1 LTIGCGSGSTIE
13 RLVVYDEVMTAST
26 YPPFFRVRQ
35 KFDRPLVVDIP
46 CEVRQQLSRLNLGT
60 RIKPG
65 QTVAVTA
72 GSRGIANIAAIVK
85 AIVDHLKSLGAAP
98 FIVPAMGSHGGGTA
112 EGQVELLAGYNIT
125 ASHMGCPIKASMDT
139 VIVGQAAEGFPIHFD
154 RHASE
159 ADHVVV
165 CGRIKPHTDFS
176 GDLESGLMK
185 MMLIGLGKRN
195 GAVIYH
201 RAFKDFSFPQIAR
214 SVAPRVMQH
223 CRILA
228 GVGIVENAYDETA
241 LIEAMLPEQIEA
253 REAELLVL
261 AKRWLPRLPF
271 QFVDVLV
278 VDEMGKNIS
287 GTGIDTNVV
296 GRKNDYHK
304 AVEGEFPVVRRI
316 IARSLTE
323 ASHGNATGVGLTEFC
338 KTTLVEQADWKITWL
353 NCITSGNVP
362 FAMRPIHLDTD
373 RELLDAAISTI
384 GLTEAIDS
392 KILWIKNT
400 LQLAEVECSA
410 AYLDE
415 ARRREDLEIITPPR
429 ALPLDANGD
438 LPRFELSH

>member
-1 LTIGCGSGSTIE
+1 
-13 RLVVYDEVMTAST
+13 MTASIF
-26 YPPFFRVRQ
+26 PKFFRVRQ
-35 KFDRPLVVDIP
+35 KFERPLVHDVAG
-46 CEVRQQLSRLNLGT
+46 ETRRQLARLNLAAKV
-60 RIKPG
+60 RPG

-72 GSRGIANIAAIVK
+72 GSRGIANIAVITK
-85 AIVDHLKSLGAAP
+85 GIVDHLKSLEALP

-112 EGQVELLAGYNIT
+112 TGQVELLAGFGIT
-125 ASHMGCPIKASMDT
+125 EAYCGCPIKASMET
-139 VIVGQAAEGFPIHFD
+139 VVVCQAAEGFPVHFD
-154 RHASE
+154 RHAFE
-159 ADHVVV
+159 ADHVLIG
-165 CGRIKPHTDFS
+165 GRIKPHTDFS

-185 MMLIGLGKRN
+185 MMLIGLGKHA

-201 RAFKDFSFPQIAR
+201 RAFKDYSFGRIAR
-214 SVAPRVMQH
+214 SVAPQVMQH

-241 LIEAMLPEQIEA
+241 VIEAMLPEEIES
-253 REAELLVL
+253 REAKLLGL

-323 ASHGNATGVGLTEFC
+323 ASHGNATGIGMTEFC
-338 KTTLVEQADWKITWL
+338 KTALVEQADWKVTWVNAL
-353 NCITSGNVP
+353 TSGNVP
-362 FAMRPIHLDTD
+362 FAMRPIHFDTD
-373 RELLDAAISTI
+373 RELLEAAISTI

-400 LQLAEVECSA
+400 LQLAEVECSV

-415 ARRREDLEIITPPR
+415 ARQRDDLEIIEAER
-429 ALPLDANGD
+429 DLPLDGLGN
-438 LPRFELSH
+438 LPRFSLSGGGSKERG

>member
-1 LTIGCGSGSTIE
+1 
-13 RLVVYDEVMTAST
+13 MPAST
-26 YPPFFRVRQ
+26 YPLFFRVRQ
-35 KFDRPLVVDIP
+35 KFERPLVADIAA
-46 CEVRQQLSRLNLGT
+46 EVHRQLERLNLGVKI
-60 RIKPG
+60 RPG

-72 GSRGIANIAAIVK
+72 GSRGIANIAVVTK

-112 EGQVELLAGYNIT
+112 EGQCELLADYNIT
-125 ASHMGCPIKASMDT
+125 EAQMGCPIKASMET
-139 VIVGQAAEGFPIHFD
+139 VVVGQAAEGFPIHFD
-154 RHASE
+154 RHAHG
-159 ADHVVV
+159 ADHVLV

-201 RAFKDFSFPQIAR
+201 RAFKDYSFPQIAR
-214 SVAPRVMQH
+214 GVAPQVMQQ

-228 GVGIVENAYDETA
+228 GVAIVENAYDETA
-241 LIEAMLPEQIEA
+241 LIEAVLPEQIES

-323 ASHGNATGVGLTEFC
+323 ASHGNATGVGMTEFC
-338 KTTLVEQADWKITWL
+338 KTSLVEQADWRTTWL

-373 RELLDAAISTI
+373 GELLDAAISTI
-384 GLTEAIDS
+384 GLTEAVDS

-400 LQLAEVECSA
+400 LQLAEVECSL

-415 ARRREDLEIITPPR
+415 ARRRDDLEIIAPPR
-429 ALPLDANGD
+429 DLPLDIVGN
-438 LPRFELSH
+438 LPRFEFTCR

>member
-1 LTIGCGSGSTIE
+1 
-13 RLVVYDEVMTAST
+13 MTPAP
-26 YPPFFRVRQ
+26 YPQFFRVRQ
-35 KFDRPLVVDIP
+35 KFERPLVTDIAG
-46 CEVRQQLSRLNLGT
+46 EVERQLAPLNLQT
-60 RIKPG
+60 KIQSG

-72 GSRGIANIAAIVK
+72 GSRGIANIAVITK
-85 AIVDHLKSLGAAP
+85 AIIDHLKSRGASP
-98 FIVPAMGSHGGGTA
+98 FIVPAMGSHGGATA
-112 EGQVELLAGYNIT
+112 EGQRELLAGYNIT
-125 ASHMGCPIKASMDT
+125 EEYCGCPIRASMET
-139 VIVGQAAEGFPIHFD
+139 VVVGQAAEGFPIHFD
-154 RHASE
+154 RHAFE

-201 RAFKDFSFPQIAR
+201 RAFKDFSFPRIAR
-214 SVAPRVMQH
+214 GVAPMVMQK

-228 GVGIVENAYDETA
+228 GVAIVENAYDETG
-241 LIEAMLPEQIEA
+241 LIEAVLPEQIES
-253 REAELLVL
+253 REAELLVF

-271 QFVDVLV
+271 SFVDVLI

-304 AVEGEFPVVRRI
+304 AVEGELPSVRRI

-338 KTTLVEQADWKITWL
+338 KTSLVEQADWKITWL

-373 RELLDAAISTI
+373 RELIDAAISTI
-384 GLTEAIDS
+384 GLTEPINS

-410 AYLDE
+410 AYLAETAIRD
-415 ARRREDLEIITPPR
+415 DLEIIAPPR
-429 ALPLDANGD
+429 PLSLDTAGNLPKFTFPCL
-438 LPRFELSH
+438 